1 MGDSRMKSLD
11 ELTMLEQFTLEDLLD
26 RRALPEMMR
35 SFEELTGVSARIYAQ
50 GTGLLAGPDA
60 RPALDTYLEG
70 FSAGRARLR
79 KTVDEAMA
87 ADARADR
94 PAYIECAFDAA
105 YLVSPIEHD
114 GRFLGR
120 VVLGP
125 VRMADPPPDRPS
137 KPLVLPDG
145 SDPTAVLETV
155 PRRTMQEC
163 QKLLGFFQK
172 TLDVLAYSGFKAHL
186 ASSMHLATVR
196 ENFRELSDKNAKLQA
211 AYDRLRELDRLKSNF
226 LATVSHELRTPLT
239 SIIGYSE
246 MLLEGISGEMNDEQ
260 REFLGTIHQKGEQLL
275 ELIKSLLD
283 LSKLE
288 SGTMSLRKGNVD
300 CGVLAR
306 DVATTLAPTARKK
319 NVSLNACVE
328 GELPLYNGDAERL
341 RQILLNL
348 TENAI
353 KFTPS
358 SGSVVIEARRIEQE
372 LRPEGLSSGAVL
384 APLKRRALEI
394 RVADSGVGIPEDQ
407 RERVFDAFYQVDN
420 TSTREVGGS
429 GLGLSIVKRL
439 VDAHD
444 GQIHIEANSPAGTVF
459 VVVLP
464 YK

>member
-1 MGDSRMKSLD
+1 MGDSRMKTLE
-11 ELTMLEQFTLEDLLD
+11 ELTMLEQFSLEDLLD
-26 RRALPEMMR
+26 RRALPEMLS
-35 SFEELTGVSARIYAQ
+35 SFQELTGVPARIYSLNS
-50 GTGLLAGPDA
+50 GLLAGPKSAPPLDA
-60 RPALDTYLEG
+60 LLEG
-70 FSAGRARLR
+70 FPDGRRRLR
-79 KTVDEAMA
+79 DTIHEVLSVGVTVD
-87 ADARADR
+87 D
-94 PAYIECAFDAA
+94 PAWVECAFGAG
-105 YLVSPIEHD
+105 YLVSQLDHD
-114 GRFLGR
+114 GRALGR
-120 VVLGP
+120 IVLGP
-125 VRMADPPPDRPS
+125 VRMKEATQGFSGQVIR
-137 KPLVLPDG
+137 LPEDK
-145 SDPTAVLETV
+145 SLELSLEEV
-155 PRRTMQEC
+155 PEKTLPEC
-163 QKLLGFFQK
+163 KDLLRFFQR

-196 ENFRELSDKNAKLQA
+196 ENFRELTDKNTKLQS

-246 MLLEGISGEMNDEQ
+246 MLLEGISGELNEEQ

-300 CGVLAR
+300 CGALAR

-319 NVSLNACVE
+319 NVSLAASVN

-353 KFTPS
+353 KFTPAD
-358 SGSVVIEARRIEQE
+358 GSVEIEVRLVEQDV
-372 LRPEGLSSGAVL
+372 RPGTISSGAVL
-384 APLKRRALEI
+384 GSPKRRVIEI

-420 TSTREVGGS
+420 SSTREVGGS

-444 GQIHIEANSPAGTVF
+444 GQVYIESNEPRGTVF
-459 VVVLP
+459 VVSLP
-464 YK
+464 CK

>member
-26 RRALPEMMR
+26 RRALPEMMHA
-35 SFEELTGVSARIYAQ
+35 FEALTGVCARIYSE
-50 GTGLLAGPDA
+50 GRGLVAGPETA
-60 RPALDTYLEG
+60 PSLDRFLQSFSEG
-70 FSAGRARLR
+70 RERLR
-79 KTVDEAMA
+79 KTVDEVLTVPLVTGQ
-87 ADARADR
+87 
-94 PAYIECAFDAA
+94 PAYVECAFGAS
-105 YLVSPIEHD
+105 YLTAIVDHD
-114 GRFLGR
+114 GRSLGR

-125 VRMADPPPDRPS
+125 VRVSDGADRPEK
-137 KPLVLPDG
+137 KPL
-145 SDPTAVLETV
+145 AVLQGLDVEAAMTSV
-155 PRRTMQEC
+155 PLRTEKEC
-163 QKLLGFFQK
+163 GALLVFFQK

-196 ENFRELSDKNAKLQA
+196 ENFRELSEKNAKLQA

-246 MLLEGISGEMNDEQ
+246 MLLEGISGEINEEQ
-260 REFLGTIHQKGEQLL
+260 REFIGTIHQKGEQLL

-288 SGTMSLRKGNVD
+288 SGTMSLRKGDVD
-300 CGVLAR
+300 CGALAR
-306 DVATTLAPTARKK
+306 DVATTLTPTARKK
-319 NVSLNACVE
+319 NISLSAKV
-328 GELPLYNGDAERL
+328 GDAIPHYHGDGERL

-353 KFTPS
+353 KFTE
-358 SGSVVIEARRIEQE
+358 GDGAVTIEARLVEHDA
-372 LRPEGLSSGAVL
+372 RPESVSSGAVL
-384 APLKRRALEI
+384 GPLKRRVLEI
-394 RVADSGVGIPEDQ
+394 RVADSGIGIPEDE

-444 GQIHIEANSPAGTVF
+444 GQVHIEANSPAGTVF
-459 VVVLP
+459 VITLP

>member
-1 MGDSRMKSLD
+1 MGESRMKSLD

-35 SFEELTGVSARIYAQ
+35 SFEELTGVSARIYAH
-50 GTGLLAGPDA
+50 GTGLLAGPES
-60 RPALDTYLEG
+60 RPPLDTYLEG
-70 FSAGRARLR
+70 FSAGRKRLR
-79 KTVDEAMA
+79 KTVDQALA
-87 ADARADR
+87 VDARTVE
-94 PAYIECAFDAA
+94 PVYVECAFEVA
-105 YLVSPIEHD
+105 YLVSPIDHD

-125 VRMADPPPDRPS
+125 VRVLDPPRDRA
-137 KPLVLPDG
+137 KEPLAIPPG
-145 SDPTAVLETV
+145 SDPTAALGTV
-155 PRRTMQEC
+155 PQRTMQEC
-163 QKLLGFFQK
+163 RRLLEFFRK

-196 ENFRELSDKNAKLQA
+196 ENFRELSEKNAKLQA

-246 MLLEGISGEMNDEQ
+246 MLLEGISGEINDEQ

-288 SGTMSLRKGNVD
+288 SGTMSLRKGSVD
-300 CGVLAR
+300 CGALAR

-319 NVSLNACVE
+319 NVSLGACVGE
-328 GELPLYNGDAERL
+328 GLPLYSGDGERL

-358 SGSVVIEARRIEQE
+358 DGSVVIEARRIEQDA
-372 LRPEGLSSGAVL
+372 RPEGVLSGAVL
-384 APLKRRALEI
+384 APLKRYALEF

-444 GQIHIEANSPAGTVF
+444 GQIHIEPNSPAGTIF
-459 VVVLP
+459 VVILP